1 MNFERALFVAVVG
14 LAAVLAGYW
23 VATRYFSGEAKMER
37 RRRRSNA
44 PVSSKRK
51 GPMVKFSVRTPKED
65 KD

>member
-1 MNFERALFVAVVG
+1 MNFERALLLAVVG
-14 LAAVLAGYW
+14 LVAVLAGYW
-23 VATRYFSGEAKMER
+23 VATHYFSSDAKVER

>member
-1 MNFERALFVAVVG
+1 MTFERALLFAMMG
-14 LAAVLAGYW
+14 LAAVFASYW
-23 VATRYFSGEAKMER
+23 VATRYFSDEAKMER

-44 PVSSKRK
+44 PISSKRK

>member
-1 MNFERALFVAVVG
+1 MG
-14 LAAVLAGYW
+14 LAAVFAGYW
-23 VATRYFSGEAKMER
+23 VATRFFSEEAIRER

-51 GPMVKFSVRTPKED
+51 GPMVKFSVRAPKNK